1 MKFSFTALFAL
12 ALSPCLVS
20 ATAIPSQNLTIPEVH
35 LVARAESTQQFASY
49 AAASVASAKWV
60 NQGKT
65 KVVPKNLVLYTR
77 QVTGLIP
84 DSTTSENLI
93 VYKYSRLK
101 SSPAYGKVVGV
112 GLKTAAGSVT
122 PLVRIDMDN
131 TGKGI
136 HFNAVQLDNSQQK
149 LAAVLTSTVNMTPAA
164 RTSLYLDYLKGV
176 ENRSAEF
183 LWNWWSTG
191 KAN

>member
-1 MKFSFTALFAL
+1 MKFSFTSLFAL
-12 ALSPCLVS
+12 VLSPCLVS

-65 KVVPKNLVLYTR
+65 KVVPKNLVLYT
-77 QVTGLIP
+77 
-84 DSTTSENLI
+84 
-93 VYKYSRLK
+93 SRLK

-191 KAN
+191 KVN

>member
-1 MKFSFTALFAL
+1 MKFSLAGLFAL

-20 ATAIPSQNLTIPEVH
+20 ASAIPSFQNSTLSEVK
-35 LVARAESTQQFASY
+35 LVARAETTQQFTSY
-49 AAASVASAKWV
+49 ATASVAGCKWV

-65 KVVPKNLVLYTR
+65 KVVPKNLVLYT
-77 QVTGLIP
+77 
-84 DSTTSENLI
+84 
-93 VYKYSRLK
+93 SRLK
-101 SSPAYGKVVGV
+101 SSPAYNKVVGV
-112 GLKTAAGSVT
+112 GLKSAAGTVT
-122 PLVRIDMDN
+122 PLIRIDMDN

-149 LAAVLTSTVNMTPAA
+149 LAAVLTSTVSMTQAA

-176 ENRSAEF
+176 ENRSPEF